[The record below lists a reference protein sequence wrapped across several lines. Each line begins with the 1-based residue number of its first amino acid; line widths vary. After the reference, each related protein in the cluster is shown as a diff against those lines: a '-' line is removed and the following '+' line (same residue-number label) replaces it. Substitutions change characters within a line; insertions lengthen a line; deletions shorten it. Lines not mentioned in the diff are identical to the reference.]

1 MLLKLLYTLDGLG
14 ILYHQRG
21 KLPESES
28 ESESES
34 MYLRAVA
41 NSKAILE
48 TNHLVRLQ
56 IYLNLEFLYFD
67 QGR

>member
-1 MLLKLLYTLDGLG
+1 MLLKLLYTLDSLG

-28 ESESES
+28 ESGS

-41 NSKAILE
+41 DSKAILE
-48 TNHLVRLQ
+48 INHVVRLQ

>member
-28 ESESES
+28 ESES

-41 NSKAILE
+41 DSKAILE

-56 IYLNLEFLYFD
+56 IYLNLGFLYFD